1 MGALSRLS
9 RLLSRRD
16 DADDAQPYA
25 FPLDR
30 TQDRTFD
37 DAFEGDVF
45 FWDIDKTYLASEFD
59 SLKGLLAVPLEFA
72 IDKRN
77 VAGTDV
83 LLRALRRGTGDGAR
97 YRSNPLYF
105 VSASPPQLRGVL
117 QRKMQLDGVEYDGIT
132 FKDQLALLKS
142 GRVAAIKHHV
152 GYKLTALLLNR
163 AELPWGVRET
173 TFGDDSESDA
183 LIYGLYADI
192 VAGRL
197 RGESLRRTLTRHH
210 VEPEDVAFIGDLT
223 AEMPETDLV
232 DRIYINLEN
241 RTSPASFL
249 PWGRRIVPCY
259 DVFQMAV
266 HLHHE
271 DKIARSAVVEVGRD
285 LLNHYERQP
294 IGLVRSALDLLE
306 RGLLGVAWLSELWP
320 TLREEQLVPRYVCID
335 GTLATDLAEAAAPRL
350 AGEFVT
356 PIEKL
361 SLAPHA

>member
-1 MGALSRLS
+1 MGTLSRLS
-9 RLLSRRD
+9 RLLSRGDGGD
-16 DADDAQPYA
+16 DGEPYA
-25 FPLDR
+25 YPLDR
-30 TQDRTFD
+30 TQDRSFD
-37 DAFEGDVF
+37 DTFEGDVF

-59 SLKGLLAVPLEFA
+59 SLKGLLSVPLEFA

-83 LLRALRRGTGDGAR
+83 LLRALRRGTGDDTR

-117 QRKMQLDGVEYDGIT
+117 ERKMQLDGVEFDGIT
-132 FKDQLALLKS
+132 FKDQLGLLKA

-163 AELPWGVRET
+163 VELPWGVRET

-183 LIYGLYADI
+183 LIYGLYADV

-197 RGESLRRTLTRHH
+197 RGESLRRTLQRQH
-210 VEPEDVAFIGDLT
+210 VDPEDVAFIVDLT
-223 AEMPETDLV
+223 TGLPEADLV

-241 RTSPASFL
+241 RTSPAAFL
-249 PWGRRIVPCY
+249 PWGRRVVPCY

-271 DKIARSAVVEVGRD
+271 GKVAQGAVLEVGRD
-285 LLNHYERQP
+285 LLNHYEREP
-294 IGLVRSALDLLE
+294 LGLLRSALDLLE
-306 RGLLGVAWLSELWP
+306 RGLLGVAWLAELWP
-320 TLREEQLVPRYVCID
+320 ALQAEQLVPRYATID
-335 GTLATDLAEAAAPRL
+335 PSRATDLAVDAAPRL
-350 AGEFVT
+350 PGEFVT

-361 SLAPHA
+361 SLAPA